1 MDQHP
6 SKFMQHWISPP
17 EKEKQLSVCHHHKG
31 LLEFHRCN
39 VCSLCVR
46 VSTPE
51 ARHFPTMD
59 FWIKKED
66 EKTVVFSPRNNWIRN
81 DGNNTM

>member
-17 EKEKQLSVCHHHKG
+17 EKEKQLPVCHHHKG

-46 VSTPE
+46 VY
-51 ARHFPTMD
+51 ARGAALSYHGLLD
-59 FWIKKED
+59 KKKED

-81 DGNNTM
+81 NGNNPM